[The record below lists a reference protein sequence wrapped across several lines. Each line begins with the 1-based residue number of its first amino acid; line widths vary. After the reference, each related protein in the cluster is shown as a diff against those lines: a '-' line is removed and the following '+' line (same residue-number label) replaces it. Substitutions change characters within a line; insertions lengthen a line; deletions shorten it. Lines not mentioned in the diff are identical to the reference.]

1 MANTQLNNVRDT
13 ITIPLS
19 YENESGIYQIAG
31 LFKDNPEQLSV
42 DKLQLNVEGSNFSS
56 DNSDTD
62 QLRNIRGYTQQQLVD
77 SNADDVVRSVE
88 IIPKEQSVVD
98 DTKVQLVVKPNI
110 NVLGEV
116 YQLKQD
122 QFLFNYIPSSNV
134 REEDVPTFNFIR
146 RGRGDTLIYEFDKP
160 TVLDPK
166 VDGRYGIEVKNRV
179 PFEGKHEKHTV
190 YQTLLKLDEETTPT
204 VIKGCTDPD
213 AKNYNPDATEDDGSC
228 QYEPTG
234 ETKPTGEEVRKKIR
248 QGLKNRVNKY
258 ASEIQTDL
266 TKPEYELTEEDRF
279 LKYSVV
285 DNNGNF
291 LPIINWVRGG
301 TLQQVGGEI
310 DVLDSLI
317 LVMESPIPST
327 LELFDRVRLF
337 NTPYLP
343 KRFSVDLSQADPL
356 GSNVFLTPNF
366 KSEIEDNAEN
376 VFSNY
381 ESFETITGGS
391 GSVVGKKVID
401 HYLQDKKI
409 KLNTDFTDYKNFV
422 KFSSAEERL
431 RSFYYKVQQ
440 LETYE
445 SQSTAISSSSDN
457 IIRRQT
463 QIDKLDDDIRLLKAS
478 FDDYE
483 SHLFNT
489 SGSVYSSSFVSSSEG
504 IFSEWPK
511 TTPTEQLS
519 NGDFSSGTG
528 WYLDVSPTGIN
539 NERLDIYFNGLVSQS
554 VSLDVGTIYD
564 VSFDVHKG
572 SLPISMSYNGV
583 QITEERRFPSGS
595 NTFRFTAKTGDSSN
609 DLIINGGSVPTAFLG
624 IDNISIKAKPALK
637 SSTSN
642 DVITWYN
649 NLLSVGR
656 DYDNLNRDSFKNN
669 TPEYLREDT
678 NSEDY
683 ILFVDMVGTLMDEIW
698 LYGKELSNLYDWSND
713 VTKGLS
719 EDLSVVLLNMYANN
733 LDVGFSEKDIWEYV
747 LGINQDDTDKG
758 GLTTDFSFKKQQKE
772 TVRRLLTNLPFLLKQ
787 KGTRRAI
794 KGLVASY
801 GVPDSTLFIREY
813 GTFQGPFS
821 FLIDDSITEERQNYR
836 LQIDSDTNLHI
847 TQSDSNISSIKGVE
861 LNVEYTG
868 SAETLTFF
876 SGSNSSGGGGF
887 TIGFKDTGSNSTD
900 GDIQFSIFDGVNT
913 FTMSSS
919 IAPFYSGE
927 WMLLV
932 QQLSS
937 GSYEILANQ
946 FDRTNGEFD
955 YQISASATIPDA
967 ISGSLDGVFNGTDG
981 FLFGTFD
988 TYNTKFSGYLD
999 ELRMWDSVLTDSNF
1013 TEHTKYPK
1021 SIKLDNPLEIPSS
1034 LKVRVDIE
1042 QEFRT
1047 DFTGSLPNLVFN
1059 PQYVTT
1065 VSASGITID
1074 DWISSTRTE
1083 YISIPNV
1090 GDSRQSTNKVRYGL
1104 TQTLSGNT
1112 LTPSLV
1118 QEVEPVNIV
1127 TSVITQRA
1135 TQENIMSSGRTVITT
1150 YRYIDTN
1157 GNQQERQT
1165 TLGVDRES
1173 IRNTIKYEEGT
1184 LQVEPERFFTID
1196 VKSIEPK
1203 QAIVQQSKEVIQDVT
1218 DINELIIG
1226 FSPTQIV
1233 NEIITQHFGG
1243 NDLSSEYADPTEN
1256 YTDTY
1261 NSLQTLVDNFFQN
1274 IGSNQKTK
1282 FFIEYIRNFDKTLFN
1297 NIKKFVPEKANLTT
1311 AIFIEPHLLDR
1322 SKAKR
1327 LGKAETTDLANQGN
1341 PVPPSYTTTPPSEDV
1356 TLSND
1361 NTQNDLP
1368 ETNTG
1373 QRKESI
1379 VANPPSIPSE
1389 LISFTPIDFGLGIAK
1404 TVPDVFPTEDERGGF
1419 INQNENVITINDDFV
1434 NQIIQDNEFDENGL
1448 VRVRDR
1454 QNEVKVFEVRKY
1466 DNKSQLDVI
1475 ESEIGGLSKD
1485 DRVVSNKTYV
1495 EKTREYKKLKEE
1507 DGKLFGIKYPFT
1519 GTKPG
1524 LPVTH
1529 ENKVKKIRPTAPDR
1543 GFGVGTNT
1551 ATTQTIDGIT
1561 YVKDDL
1567 NVSSRGKEDSTLTN
1581 KSRQTKTIVS
1591 NPDDDIKLTVD

>member
-1 MANTQLNNVRDT
+1 MPQVQLENIKSTVK
-13 ITIPLS
+13 IPLK
-19 YENESGIYQIAG
+19 YGKNSGIYKIAG
-31 LFKDNPEQLSV
+31 LFKENPEQVSV
-42 DKLQLNVEGSNFSS
+42 DKLKLKVEGSNFSS
-56 DNSDTD
+56 DNKNSDT
-62 QLRNIRGYTQQQLVD
+62 LRNIRGYNQQKLID
-77 SNADDVVRSVE
+77 AHSDDVFRLE
-88 IIPKEQSVVD
+88 ISPKEQGVENEE
-98 DTKVQLVVKPNI
+98 LVKLFVKPEINI
-110 NVLGEV
+110 LQEIYN
-116 YQLKQD
+116 LKND
-122 QFLFNYIPSSNV
+122 QFNFTYVPTSNI
-134 REEDVPTFNFIR
+134 REEDVPEIKFVSKIR
-146 RGRGDTLIYEFDKP
+146 GGVLLYEFKKP
-160 TVLDPK
+160 TSLDPSI
-166 VDGRYGIEVKNRV
+166 DARYGITVENRV
-179 PFEGKHEKHTV
+179 IYEGKHESHTV
-190 YQTLLKLDEETTPT
+190 YQTIKKVDQKKPT
-204 VIKGCTDPD
+204 VIRGCTDPD
-213 AKNYNPDATEDDGSC
+213 AKNYNPNATEDDGTC
-228 QYEPTG
+228 EYEPTG
-234 ETKPTGEEVRKKIR
+234 ETKPTGEEIRKRIR
-248 QGLKNRVNKY
+248 QGLKNTVNKY
-258 ASEIQTDL
+258 ITTIEVDL

-285 DNNGNF
+285 DNKGNF
-291 LPIINWVRGG
+291 LPIVNWVRGG
-301 TLQQVGGEI
+301 SLQQVNAEI

-317 LVMESPIPST
+317 LVMESSVPSSV
-327 LELFDRVRLF
+327 ELFDKVNLF
-337 NTPYLP
+337 RTPYLP
-343 KRFSVDLSQADPL
+343 KIFSVDLSEAEPL
-356 GSNVFLTPNF
+356 SSNIFLTPNF
-366 KSEIEDNAEN
+366 KSDVQESSDN

-381 ESFETITGGS
+381 QSFESITGGTTTT
-391 GSVVGKKVID
+391 VGKKVID

-409 KLNTDFTDYKNFV
+409 KLNTDFTDFNNFV
-422 KFSSAEERL
+422 KFSSAEERV
-431 RSFYYKVQQ
+431 RSFFYKIQQ
-440 LETYE
+440 LETFE
-445 SQSTAISSSSDN
+445 SRSTAVSASTDN
-457 IIRRQT
+457 SIRKQT
-463 QIDKLDDDIRLLKAS
+463 QIDKIDDDIRLLKS
-478 FDDYE
+478 GFDDYE
-483 SHLFNT
+483 THLFNT
-489 SGSVYSSSFVSSSEG
+489 SGSIYSSSIVSSSEG
-504 IFSEWPK
+504 IFAEWPK
-511 TTPTEQLS
+511 TTSTNQIV
-519 NGDFSSGTG
+519 NGDFSSATSWSFDG
-528 WYLDVSPTGIN
+528 SITGIY
-539 NERLDIYFNGLVSQS
+539 NERAEIYSTGVVSQS
-554 VSLDVGTIYD
+554 VSLDIGTIYD

-572 SLPISMSYNGV
+572 SLPISMSYNGI
-583 QITEERRFPSGS
+583 QITEERVFPSGS
-595 NTFRFTAKTGDSSN
+595 NTFRFTVKTGDDS
-609 DLIINGGSVPTAFLG
+609 DKFIINGGSARSVLV
-624 IDNISIKAKPALK
+624 IDDVSIKAKPALK

-642 DVITWYN
+642 DVVTWYN

-719 EDLSVVLLNMYANN
+719 EDLSIVLLNMYANN

-747 LGINQDDTDKG
+747 LGINEDDTDKG

-821 FLIDDSITEERQNYR
+821 FLINDSITEERQNYR

-847 TQSDSNISSIKGVE
+847 TQSDSSISSIRCVE
-861 LNVEYTG
+861 FNVEYTG
-868 SAETLTFF
+868 SAETITFF
-876 SGSNSSGGGGF
+876 SGSNSSGGGF
-887 TIGFKDTGSNSTD
+887 TVGFKDTGSNASD
-900 GDIQFSIFDGVNT
+900 GDIQFSIFDGTDT

-927 WMLLV
+927 WMILA
-932 QQLSS
+932 QQTSS

-946 FDRTNGEFD
+946 FDRVNGEFD

-1059 PQYVTT
+1059 PQYITT

-1083 YISIPNV
+1083 YISTPNV

-1127 TSVITQRA
+1127 TSVITQKA
-1135 TQENIMSSGRTVITT
+1135 TQENIMSSGKTVTTT

-1157 GNQQERQT
+1157 GNQQERQI
-1165 TLGVDRES
+1165 TLGVDREAV
-1173 IRNTIKYEEGT
+1173 RNTIKYEEGT

-1203 QAIVQQSKEVIQDVT
+1203 QALVQQSKEVIQDVT

-1243 NDLSSEYADPTEN
+1243 NDLSNEYADPTEN

-1327 LGKAETTDLANQGN
+1327 LGKADTTNLANEN
-1341 PVPPSYTTTPPSEDV
+1341 NELPPTYTTTPPSEDV

-1361 NTQNDLP
+1361 TSQNDLP
-1368 ETNTG
+1368 EVNTG
-1373 QRKESI
+1373 QPKRSI
-1379 VANPPSIPSE
+1379 VARPPSLPSTF
-1389 LISFTPIDFGLGIAK
+1389 ISFKPIDFGLDIVK
-1404 TVPDVFPTEDERGGF
+1404 TSPDAFPSPDDRGGF
-1419 INQNENVITINDDFV
+1419 ANQNENVVSLNDDFV
-1434 NQIIQDNEFDENGL
+1434 SRVIQDNEFDENGL
-1448 VRVRDR
+1448 IKVRD
-1454 QNEVKVFEVRKY
+1454 EYEEPKVFEVRKH
-1466 DNKSQLDVI
+1466 DNKTRLDEL
-1475 ESEIGGLSKD
+1475 ESEIGTISRD
-1485 DRVVSNKTYV
+1485 ARTFSNKTYV
-1495 EKTREYKKLKEE
+1495 EKTREYKKLKDQ
-1507 DGKLFGIKYPFT
+1507 DGKLFGIKHPFT

-1524 LPVTH
+1524 RPVTQ
-1529 ENKVKKIRPTAPDR
+1529 ESRIKKVRPASPEF
-1543 GFGVGTNT
+1543 GFGRGRNT
-1551 ATTQTIDGIT
+1551 SRTQVVNGIT
-1561 YVKDDL
+1561 VVKDEL
-1567 NVSSRGKEDSTLTN
+1567 NISSRGKEDSTISN
-1581 KSRQTKTIVS
+1581 KSKQTRVS
-1591 NPDDDIKLTVD
+1591 VSDTDNDIKLTVG

>member
-1 MANTQLNNVRDT
+1 MSAYQLNITNTV
-13 ITIPLS
+13 TIPLD
-19 YENESGIYQIAG
+19 YENKDGIYKIAG
-31 LFKDNPEQLSV
+31 LFKDNPEQV
-42 DKLQLNVEGSNFSS
+42 GIDRLQVRVEGDNFKA
-56 DNSDTD
+56 DNEDTE
-62 QLRNIRGYTQQQLVD
+62 QLRNIRGFD
-77 SNADDVVRSVE
+77 SQKLIDAHSDDVFTVS
-88 IIPKEQSVVD
+88 ITPKEQNVGDES
-98 DTKVQLVVKPNI
+98 KVQITVKPNI
-110 NVLGEV
+110 NVLGDL
-116 YQLKQD
+116 YNLKQD
-122 QFLFNYIPSSNV
+122 QFNFTYIPSSNV
-134 REEDVPTFNFIR
+134 REEDPPEIKFVR
-146 RGRGDTLIYEFDKP
+146 RGNGGSLVYEFDKP
-160 TVLDPK
+160 TTLDPF
-166 VDGRYGIEVKNRV
+166 VDGRYGIEIKNRV
-179 PFEGKHEKHTV
+179 VFEGSHEIHTV
-190 YQTLLKLDEETTPT
+190 YQTIKTIKKLDNEEST
-204 VIKGCTDPD
+204 VIRGCTDPK
-213 AKNYNPDATEDDGSC
+213 AKNYNPKATEDDGTC
-228 QYEPTG
+228 EYEPKG
-234 ETKPTGEEVRKKIR
+234 ETKPTGDEVRKKIR

-258 ASEIQTDL
+258 VAEITTDL
-266 TKPEYELTEEDRF
+266 TKPEYELTEQDRF

-285 DNNGNF
+285 DSKGNF

-301 TLQQVGGEI
+301 SLQQVNREI

-317 LVMESPIPST
+317 LVMESPVPLSV
-327 LELFDRVRLF
+327 ELFDEVSLF
-337 NTPYLP
+337 NTNYLP
-343 KRFSVDLSQADPL
+343 KVFSVDLSELEPL
-356 GSNVFLTPNF
+356 ASNIFLTPNF
-366 KSEIEDNAEN
+366 KSEVEENADN

-381 ESFETITGGS
+381 QSFETITGGS

-401 HYLQDKKI
+401 HYLQEKKI

-422 KFSSAEERL
+422 KFSSAEERV

-457 IIRRQT
+457 AIRKQT
-463 QIDKLDDDIRLLKAS
+463 QIDKLDDDVRLLKS
-478 FDDYE
+478 TFDDYE
-483 SHLFNT
+483 THLFNT
-489 SGSVYSSSFVSSSEG
+489 SGSVYSSSIVSSSEG
-504 IFSEWPK
+504 IFAEWPK
-511 TTPTEQLS
+511 TTPTEQIT

-554 VSLDVGTIYD
+554 VSLDVGAIYD
-564 VSFDVHKG
+564 VTFDVHKG

-595 NTFRFTAKTGDSSN
+595 NSFRFTAKTGDSSN
-609 DLIINGGSVPTAFLG
+609 DLIINGGSIVGGFLR
-624 IDNISIKAKPALK
+624 IDNISVKAKPALK

-678 NSEDY
+678 NSEEY
-683 ILFVDMVGTLMDEIW
+683 ILFVDMVGVLMDEIW

-747 LGINQDDTDKG
+747 LGINEDDTDKG

-821 FLIDDSITEERQNYR
+821 FLIDNQITEEKQNYR

-847 TQSDSNISSIKGVE
+847 TQSDSNISSITSVE

-868 SAETLTFF
+868 SAETITFF
-876 SGSNSSGGGGF
+876 SGSNSSGGGF
-887 TIGFKDTGSNSTD
+887 TIGFKDTGSNATD
-900 GDIQFSIFDGVNT
+900 GDIQFSIFDGTNT

-927 WMLLV
+927 WMILA
-932 QQLSS
+932 QQTSS

-946 FDRTNGEFD
+946 FDRVNGEFD
-955 YQISASATIPDA
+955 YQISASGVIPDGV
-967 ISGSLDGVFNGTDG
+967 SQSLDNVFNGTDG

-999 ELRMWDSVLTDSNF
+999 ELRMWDAVLTDSNF

-1021 SIKLDNPLEIPSS
+1021 SIKLNNPLEIPSS
-1034 LKVRVDIE
+1034 LKIRVDIE

-1059 PQYVTT
+1059 PQYITT

-1083 YISIPNV
+1083 YISTPNV
-1090 GDSRQSTNKVRYGL
+1090 GESRQSSNKVRYGL

-1150 YRYIDTN
+1150 YRYVDVN
-1157 GNQQERQT
+1157 GNSQERQT

-1173 IRNTIKYEEGT
+1173 IRNTIKYQEGS
-1184 LQVEPERFFTID
+1184 LQVEPERFFTVD

-1203 QAIVQQSKEVIQDVT
+1203 QSVVQQSKEVIQDVT

-1233 NEIITQHFGG
+1233 DEIITQHFG
-1243 NDLSSEYADPTEN
+1243 NKDLSSEYADPTEN

-1327 LGKAETTDLANQGN
+1327 LGKTETTNLANESN
-1341 PVPPSYTTTPPSEDV
+1341 EVPPSYTTTPPSQDV

-1361 NTQNDLP
+1361 TSQNDLP
-1368 ETNTG
+1368 ESNTG
-1373 QRKESI
+1373 QPKQSI
-1379 VANPPSIPSE
+1379 IATPPSIPSE
-1389 LISFTPIDFGLGIAK
+1389 FISFSPIDFGLGIAK
-1404 TVPDVFPTEDERGGF
+1404 TVPDVFPSPDDRGGF
-1419 INQNENVITINDDFV
+1419 INQDDNVIVIDDS
-1434 NQIIQDNEFDENGL
+1434 IEKLIERNEFDENGL
-1448 VRVRDR
+1448 IVTRNDY
-1454 QNEVKVFEVRKY
+1454 NEKEIFEVRKY
-1466 DNKSQLDVI
+1466 NNVSQLETI
-1475 ESEIGGLSKD
+1475 ESEIGALSRD
-1485 DRVVSNKTYV
+1485 DRTVSNKTYV
-1495 EKTREYKKLKEE
+1495 EKTREYKTLKQE
-1507 DGKLFGIKYPFT
+1507 DGKLFAIKHPYT

-1524 LPVTH
+1524 EPVTQ
-1529 ENKVKKIRPTAPDR
+1529 ENKIKKIRPTSPER
-1543 GFGVGTNT
+1543 GFGVGRNT
-1551 ATTQTIDGIT
+1551 TTTQVIDGIT
-1561 YVKDDL
+1561 YVKDEL
-1567 NVSSRGKEDSTLTN
+1567 NVSSRGKEDS
-1581 KSRQTKTIVS
+1581 SVS
-1591 NPDDDIKLTVD
+1591 NTSKQTRVVVSDTDDDIKLTVG

>member
-1 MANTQLNNVRDT
+1 MSTYQLNTTNTV
-13 ITIPLS
+13 TIPLD
-19 YENESGIYQIAG
+19 YENKDGIYKIAG
-31 LFKDNPEQLSV
+31 LFKDNPDQISV
-42 DKLQLNVEGSNFSS
+42 DRLQVRVEGDNF
-56 DNSDTD
+56 NTTNNDTE
-62 QLRNIRGYTQQQLVD
+62 QLRNIRGFD
-77 SNADDVVRSVE
+77 SQKLIDANSDDVFTVE
-88 IIPKEQSVVD
+88 ISPKEQNADD
-98 DTKVQLVVKPNI
+98 DTKVQIFVKPNI
-110 NVLGEV
+110 NVLGDL
-116 YQLKQD
+116 YNLKKD
-122 QFLFNYIPSSNV
+122 QFNFTYIPSSNV
-134 REEDVPTFNFIR
+134 REEDPPEIKFVRT
-146 RGRGDTLIYEFDKP
+146 GRGGSLVYEFDKP
-160 TVLDPK
+160 TTLDPF
-166 VDGRYGIEVKNRV
+166 VDGRYGIEIKNRV
-179 PFEGKHEKHTV
+179 VFEGSHEKHTV
-190 YQTLLKLDEETTPT
+190 YQTIKKLDKEDPQ
-204 VIKGCTDPD
+204 VIRGCTDPK
-213 AKNYNPDATEDDGSC
+213 AKNYNPNATEDDGTC
-228 QYEPTG
+228 EYEPTG

-258 ASEIQTDL
+258 VTEITTDL
-266 TKPEYELTEEDRF
+266 TKPEYELTEQDRF

-285 DNNGNF
+285 DSKGNF

-301 TLQQVGGEI
+301 SLQQVNREI

-317 LVMESPIPST
+317 LVMESPVPLSV
-327 LELFDRVRLF
+327 ELFDEVSLF
-337 NTPYLP
+337 NTNYLP
-343 KRFSVDLSQADPL
+343 KVFSVDLSELEPL
-356 GSNVFLTPNF
+356 SSNIFLTPNF
-366 KSEIEDNAEN
+366 KSDIEENADN

-381 ESFETITGGS
+381 QSFETITGGS

-401 HYLQDKKI
+401 HYLQEKKI

-422 KFSSAEERL
+422 KFSSAEERV

-457 IIRRQT
+457 AIRKQT
-463 QIDKLDDDIRLLKAS
+463 QIDKLDDDIRLLKS
-478 FDDYE
+478 TFDDYE
-483 SHLFNT
+483 THLFNT
-489 SGSVYSSSFVSSSEG
+489 SGSIYSSSIVSSSEG
-504 IFSEWPK
+504 IFAEWPK
-511 TTPTEQLS
+511 TTPTEQIT

-564 VSFDVHKG
+564 VTFDVHKG

-595 NTFRFTAKTGDSSN
+595 NSFRFTAKTGDSSN
-609 DLIINGGSVPTAFLG
+609 DLIINGGSVVGGFLR
-624 IDNISIKAKPALK
+624 IDNISVKAKPALK

-747 LGINQDDTDKG
+747 LGINEDDTGKG

-813 GTFQGPFS
+813 GTFQTPDGLS
-821 FLIDDSITEERQNYR
+821 TEITEERQNYR

-868 SAETLTFF
+868 SAETITFF
-876 SGSNSSGGGGF
+876 SGSNSSGGGF
-887 TIGFKDTGSNSTD
+887 TIGFKDTGSNATD
-900 GDIQFSIFDGVNT
+900 GDIQFSIFDGTNT

-927 WMLLV
+927 WMVLA
-932 QQLSS
+932 QHTSS

-946 FDRTNGEFD
+946 FDRVNGEFD
-955 YQISASATIPDA
+955 YQISASGVIPDGV
-967 ISGSLDGVFNGTDG
+967 SQSLDNVFNGVDG

-999 ELRMWDSVLTDSNF
+999 ELRMWDAVLTDSNF

-1059 PQYVTT
+1059 PQYITT

-1083 YISIPNV
+1083 YISTPNV
-1090 GDSRQSTNKVRYGL
+1090 GESKQSSNKVRYGL

-1112 LTPSLV
+1112 LTPNTPY
-1118 QEVEPVNIV
+1118 EGEPKNIV
-1127 TSVITQRA
+1127 TA
-1135 TQENIMSSGRTVITT
+1135 TISLSRLGDGNVT
-1150 YRYIDTN
+1150 YTYQDTN
-1157 GNQQERQT
+1157 DNTRTIDDSVEVLPSKT
-1165 TLGVDRES
+1165 TV
-1173 IRNTIKYEEGT
+1173 KYIEGT
-1184 LQVEPERFFTID
+1184 FNIIEGERFIT
-1196 VKSIEPK
+1196 VETKSVEN
-1203 QAIVQQSKEVIQDVT
+1203 QLELERQSKEVFQDVT
-1218 DINELIIG
+1218 DINELVIG

-1233 NEIITQHFGG
+1233 DEIITQHFG
-1243 NDLSSEYADPTEN
+1243 NKDLSSEYADPTEN

-1327 LGKAETTDLANQGN
+1327 LGKADTTSLANESN
-1341 PVPPSYTTTPPSEDV
+1341 EVPPSYTTTPPSQDV

-1361 NTQNDLP
+1361 TSQNDLP
-1368 ETNTG
+1368 ESNTG
-1373 QRKESI
+1373 QPKQSI
-1379 VANPPSIPSE
+1379 LAQPPSVPSE
-1389 LISFTPIDFGLGIAK
+1389 LISFNPVGPGLDILK
-1404 TVPDVFPTEDERGGF
+1404 TSPDAFPSPEDRGGF
-1419 INQNENVITINDDFV
+1419 SNQNENVISVNDDFV
-1434 NQIIQDNEFDENGL
+1434 SKIVQDNEFDENGL
-1448 VRVRDR
+1448 IKVRD
-1454 QNEVKVFEVRKY
+1454 EYEEPKVFEVRKR
-1466 DNKSQLDVI
+1466 DNKTRLNEI
-1475 ESEIGGLSKD
+1475 ESEIGTINRDERTS
-1485 DRVVSNKTYV
+1485 SNKTYV
-1495 EKTREYKKLKEE
+1495 EKVREYKKLKEE
-1507 DGKLFGIKYPFT
+1507 DGTLFAIKHPYT

-1524 LPVTH
+1524 VAVTQ
-1529 ENKVKKIRPTAPDR
+1529 ENKIKKIRPTSPER
-1543 GFGVGTNT
+1543 GFGVGRNT
-1551 ATTQTIDGIT
+1551 ATTQVINGIT
-1561 YVKDDL
+1561 YVKDEL
-1567 NVSSRGKEDSTLTN
+1567 NISSRGKEDS
-1581 KSRQTKTIVS
+1581 SVS
-1591 NPDDDIKLTVD
+1591 NTSKQTRVVVSDTDDDIKLTVG

>member
-1 MANTQLNNVRDT
+1 MSNPLNEKIRK

-19 YENESGIYQIAG
+19 WSNNSGLYNILKTNSLQFDTPLLDNRIVVKTTRQNDRNETEPKKITNIDNFSEQKLSGDDIRFEVEKEPNKFDEDNTQSTLSILLKPLTSSLSGNRYTLNDNEFSIVIDAVSNISNKNELQITYQGKDGEGNLLYSVPRPIRTSDVFSG
-31 LFKDNPEQLSV
+31 TVLFKATDNQNNKFKTFLVTTETDTIDDPPPVTEKVDYEVIRRNVETAIKLAFTFNLSV
-42 DKLQLNVEGSNFSS
+42 TEQ
-56 DNSDTD
+56 DT
-62 QLRNIRGYTQQQLVD
+62 RG
-77 SNADDVVRSVE
+77 
-88 IIPKEQSVVD
+88 
-98 DTKVQLVVKPNI
+98 
-110 NVLGEV
+110 
-116 YQLKQD
+116 
-122 QFLFNYIPSSNV
+122 
-134 REEDVPTFNFIR
+134 
-146 RGRGDTLIYEFDKP
+146 GR
-160 TVLDPK
+160 
-166 VDGRYGIEVKNRV
+166 
-179 PFEGKHEKHTV
+179 
-190 YQTLLKLDEETTPT
+190 
-204 VIKGCTDPD
+204 
-213 AKNYNPDATEDDGSC
+213 
-228 QYEPTG
+228 
-234 ETKPTGEEVRKKIR
+234 
-248 QGLKNRVNKY
+248 
-258 ASEIQTDL
+258 
-266 TKPEYELTEEDRF
+266 YELTEQERF
-279 LKYSVV
+279 LKYSLI
-285 DNNGNF
+285 DNNGSY

-301 TLQQVGGEI
+301 ELQQI
-310 DVLDSLI
+310 DNELDILDSIIIKL
-317 LVMESPIPST
+317 ESPIINDVNVYD
-327 LELFDRVRLF
+327 EVRLF
-337 NTPYLP
+337 KTPYLP
-343 KRFSVDLSQADPL
+343 FEFNLDLSELEPL
-356 GSNVFLTPNF
+356 SSNVFLTPNF
-366 KSEIEDNAEN
+366 KSDVQENADN

-391 GSVVGKKVID
+391 ESVVGKKVID

-445 SQSTAISSSSDN
+445 SQSTAVSSSSDN

-483 SHLFNT
+483 SYLFNT
-489 SGSVYSSSFVSSSEG
+489 SGSIYSSSIVSSSEG
-504 IFSEWPK
+504 IFAEWPK
-511 TTPTEQLS
+511 TTPTEQVT
-519 NGDFSSGTG
+519 NGDLSSGTG
-528 WYLDVSPTGIN
+528 WYVENSPTSIN
-539 NERLDIYFNGLVSQS
+539 NERLEIYWNGLVSQS
-554 VSLDVGTIYD
+554 ITLDVGTVYD
-564 VSFDVHKG
+564 VSFDVDKG
-572 SLPISMSYNGV
+572 SLPISMSYNGI

-595 NTFRFTAKTGDSSN
+595 NTFTFTAKTGDSSN
-609 DLIINGGSVPTAFLG
+609 DFIVNGATIFVGFLR
-624 IDNISIKAKPALK
+624 IDNVSIKAKPALK

-747 LGINQDDTDKG
+747 LGINENDTGKG

-794 KGLVASY
+794 KGLVSSY

-813 GTFQGPFS
+813 GTFQTPDGLS
-821 FLIDDSITEERQNYR
+821 TEVTEERQNYR

-847 TQSDSNISSIKGVE
+847 TQSDSSISSITGVE
-861 LNVEYTG
+861 LNLEYTG
-868 SAETLTFF
+868 SAETITFF
-876 SGSNSSGGGGF
+876 SGSNSSGGGF
-887 TIGFKDTGSNSTD
+887 TVGFKDTGSNATD
-900 GDIQFSIFDGVNT
+900 GDIQFSIFDGSDT

-927 WMLLV
+927 WMILV

-946 FDRTNGEFD
+946 FDRVNGEFD

-967 ISGSLDGVFNGTDG
+967 ISGSLDGVFNETDG

-999 ELRMWDSVLTDSNF
+999 ELRIWDSVLSDSNF

-1059 PQYVTT
+1059 PQYITT

-1083 YISIPNV
+1083 YISTPNV
-1090 GDSRQSTNKVRYGL
+1090 GESKQSSNKVRYGL
-1104 TQTLSGNT
+1104 NQILNGNT
-1112 LTPSLV
+1112 LTPNTPY
-1118 QEVEPVNIV
+1118 EGEPKNIV
-1127 TSVITQRA
+1127 TATITLSRIGDGLVTYTYQDTTDN
-1135 TQENIMSSGRTVITT
+1135 TQTVD
-1150 YRYIDTN
+1150 DTI
-1157 GNQQERQT
+1157 EVLPKKT
-1165 TLGVDRES
+1165 
-1173 IRNTIKYEEGT
+1173 TIKYIEGT
-1184 LQVEPERFFTID
+1184 FDIINGERFIT
-1196 VKSIEPK
+1196 VETKSIEN
-1203 QAIVQQSKEVIQDVT
+1203 QLELARSSKEVLTNVT
-1218 DINELIIG
+1218 DINELIVG

-1243 NDLSSEYADPTEN
+1243 NDLSNEYADPTEN

-1327 LGKAETTDLANQGN
+1327 LGRAETTDLANQGN
-1341 PVPPSYTTTPPSEDV
+1341 PVPPSYTTTPPSQDV
-1356 TLSND
+1356 TISND
-1361 NTQNDLP
+1361 PAQNDLAP
-1368 ETNTG
+1368 ITPLG
-1373 QRKESI
+1373 DPRGGRKEPI
-1379 VANPPSIPSE
+1379 LAIPPSIPSE
-1389 LISFTPIDFGLGIAK
+1389 LISFSPIDFGLGIAK
-1404 TVPDVFPTEDERGGF
+1404 TVPDVFPTQDERGGF
-1419 INQNENVITINDDFV
+1419 INQNENVVSINDDFV
-1434 NQIIQDNEFDENGL
+1434 NRIIQDNEFDENSL
-1448 VRVRDR
+1448 IRVRDDR
-1454 QNEVKVFEVRKY
+1454 DEVKLFEVRQY
-1466 DNKSQLDVI
+1466 NNKSQLDTI
-1475 ESEIGGLSKD
+1475 ESEIGTISRD
-1485 DRVVSNKTYV
+1485 ERTFSNKTYV
-1495 EKTREYKKLKEE
+1495 EKTREYNKLKEE
-1507 DGKLFGIKYPFT
+1507 DGKLFAIKHPFT

-1524 LPVTH
+1524 EAVTQ
-1529 ENKVKKIRPTAPDR
+1529 ENRIKKVRPTSSER
-1543 GFGVGTNT
+1543 GFGIGRNT
-1551 ATTQTIDGIT
+1551 SRTEVVNGIT
-1561 YVKDDL
+1561 IVKDEL
-1567 NVSSRGKEDSTLTN
+1567 NVSSRGKEDSTSTN